1 MSRSPFARTAGAM
14 LLAASL
20 ALAGCIKQT
29 NDVTVADDGS
39 GTYTETIVLDLAAMK
54 GLEDALGGPGGTGGG
69 KDAPTTGDAKKG
81 PANDD
86 PLEKLKKE

>member
-29 NDVTVADDGS
+29 DVTVADDGS
-39 GTYTETIVLDLAAMK
+39 GTYTGRRSSTSR
-54 GLEDALGGPGGTGGG
+54 P
-69 KDAPTTGDAKKG
+69 
-81 PANDD
+81 
-86 PLEKLKKE
+86 